1 MSRRAW
7 LTSLALGVIL
17 WCVIMWCVIISVAV
31 AACRYYIAL
40 EPQSRLTVE
49 CDGRVLYRQMDIGRL
64 EVSCA
69 RGNLP

>member
-1 MSRRAW
+1 MSRRAR

-17 WCVIMWCVIISVAV
+17 WCVIIAGAG

-64 EVSCA
+64 EISCV
-69 RGNLP
+69 RGDLP